1 MVFEHIEHLKQ
12 EYTDKF
18 VVVDEER
25 PELHRFSGQTGV
37 VRTVNMNGRALVEFD
52 GHENIGWYDIEVDY
66 LRVVDEPTEDDGEK
80 REKPA
85 TKAKEPSQLKKDRG
99 KSGANAADQS
109 AGDDASLSVD
119 DILATARSNDDE
131 PAEETAVAEEE
142 PVEAEAAAADASS
155 LSVDDILAAAR
166 SDSDDT
172 KVEAAQPPADDAA
185 EEEAVEE
192 EAVQEEAVDD
202 AVEEEATEAPAAVDA
217 SSMSVD
223 DILAAARGKAK
234 DAE

>member
-172 KVEAAQPPADDAA
+172 KVEAAQPPADDAV
-185 EEEAVEE
+185 EEETAEE
-192 EAVQEEAVDD
+192 EAVQEEAVET
-202 AVEEEATEAPAAVDA
+202 ASAVDA